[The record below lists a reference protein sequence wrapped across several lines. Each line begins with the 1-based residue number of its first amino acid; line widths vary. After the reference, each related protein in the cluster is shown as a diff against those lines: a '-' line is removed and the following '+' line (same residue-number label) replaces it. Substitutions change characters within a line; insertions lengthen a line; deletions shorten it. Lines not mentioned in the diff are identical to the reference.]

1 MTSFRRL
8 VIAVAEAVQVLLILG
23 CTLWGGVLGATS
35 GTFRS
40 MIMSVAYTDVRIEGI
55 GNVATVGGVFGF
67 IIGAICGFVAA
78 STLAGTLFAL
88 VQIERNTR
96 GLLEEGISAVEAPP
110 EPRVYRAE
118 PRF

>member
-1 MTSFRRL
+1 M
-8 VIAVAEAVQVLLILG
+8 
-23 CTLWGGVLGATS
+23 
-35 GTFRS
+35 
-40 MIMSVAYTDVRIEGI
+40 MMSVAYTDVRIEGI

-96 GLLEEGISAVEAPP
+96 GLLEEGISAVEAPS
-110 EPRVYRAE
+110 EPRAYRAE